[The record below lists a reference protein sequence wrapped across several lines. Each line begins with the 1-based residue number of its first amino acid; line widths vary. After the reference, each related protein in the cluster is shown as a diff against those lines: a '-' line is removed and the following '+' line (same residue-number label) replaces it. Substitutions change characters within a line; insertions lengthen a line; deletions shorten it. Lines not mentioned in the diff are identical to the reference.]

1 MLDKLES
8 IFMPLAEK
16 IGKNK
21 YLISI
26 RDGFLLTTPL
36 LIIGSFFLLIANFPI
51 NNWTEFWARFFGENW
66 TAYMAKP
73 TSATFDIMAILAV
86 VGIAYSFS
94 RELNVDKLSGAAVA
108 VVSWF
113 ILMPYKVTDG
123 SVTLNGIPLDWVG
136 SKGIFIGIITAF
148 VSVHIY
154 AWVIKK
160 GWIIKMPKGVPPA
173 VTQSFAALVPSAVVL
188 GVFFLVNSLL
198 ALTPYNNAFEFIFR
212 FLQQPLLVLG
222 NTLGAVI
229 VAMGFQHFFWFFG
242 INGGSIVGSIMQ
254 PILTPL
260 SMENLSAFQAGNPL
274 PNVINQQFYDLFT
287 TFGGA
292 GSTLSMLIAM
302 IIVCRSQRIKN
313 LSKISV
319 VPALFGINEPVIFGL
334 PVVLNPT
341 ILIPFLLTP
350 LINILISYFSMVSG
364 LVPFT
369 SGVSMPWTTPV
380 IISGFLTTGWRG
392 ALLQL
397 ILVILGVFIYMPFV
411 KMMDKQYKK
420 EELQAIESSD
430 DDVSLDDLSFDDL

>member
-188 GVFFLVNSLL
+188 GVFFLANSLI
-198 ALTPYNNAFEFIFR
+198 AITPYDNAFNFIFK

-222 NTLGAVI
+222 NTLGAVL

-260 SMENLSAFQAGNPL
+260 SMENLSAFQAGTAL

-313 LSKISV
+313 LSKISI
-319 VPALFGINEPVIFGL
+319 VPTLFGINEPVIFGL

-420 EELQAIESSD
+420 EELQASESSD
-430 DDVSLDDLSFDDL
+430 DDISLDDLSFDDL

>member
-8 IFMPLAEK
+8 IFIPLAEK

-21 YLISI
+21 YLTSI
-26 RDGFLLTTPL
+26 RDGFLLTTLL

-51 NNWTEFWARFFGENW
+51 VGWTEFWARFFGENW

-73 TSATFDIMAILAV
+73 TNATFDIMAILAV
-86 VGIAYSFS
+86 IGIAYSFA
-94 RELNVDKLSGAAVA
+94 RELKVDKLSGAAVA
-108 VVSWF
+108 LVSWF
-113 ILMPYKVTDG
+113 ILMPYKVSDG
-123 SVTLNGIPLDWVG
+123 TTTLSGIPLDWIG
-136 SKGIFIGIITAF
+136 SKGIFIGIITTF
-148 VSVHIY
+148 VSIHIY

-173 VTQSFAALVPSAVVL
+173 VSQSFAALLPSAVVL
-188 GVFFLVNSLL
+188 TIFFLINSLL

-260 SMENLSAFQAGNPL
+260 SIENLAAYQAGTTI

-302 IIVCRSQRIKN
+302 IILCKSKRIKN

-319 VPALFGINEPVIFGL
+319 VPALFGINEPVVFGL
-334 PVVLNPT
+334 PIVLNPT

-350 LINILISYFSMVSG
+350 LVNIVISYFSMVSG

-369 SGVSMPWTTPV
+369 SGISIPWTTPV
-380 IISGFLTTGWRG
+380 IVSGFLTTGWRG

-397 ILVILGVFIYMPFV
+397 ILVIIGVFIYMPFV
-411 KMMDKQYKK
+411 KMMDKQYQN
-420 EELQAIESSD
+420 EELKADDSSD
-430 DDVSLDDLSFDDL
+430 DDISLDDLSFDDL

>member
-188 GVFFLVNSLL
+188 GIFFLVNSLL
-198 ALTPYNNAFEFIFR
+198 ALTPYDNAFNFIFK

-222 NTLGAVI
+222 NTLGAVL

-260 SMENLSAFQAGNPL
+260 SIENLSAFQAGNPL

-313 LSKISV
+313 LSKISI

-350 LINILISYFSMVSG
+350 LINILISYFTMVSG
-364 LVPFT
+364 IVPFT
-369 SGVSMPWTTPV
+369 SGVSIPWTTPV
-380 IISGFLTTGWRG
+380 IISGFLTTGWKG

-411 KMMDKQYKK
+411 KMMDKQYKN
-420 EELQAIESSD
+420 EELQASESSD
-430 DDVSLDDLSFDDL
+430 DDISLDDLSFDDL

>member
-1 MLDKLES
+1 MMDKLES
-8 IFMPLAEK
+8 IFIPLAEK

-36 LIIGSFFLLIANFPI
+36 LIIGSFFLLVANFPI

-73 TSATFDIMAILAV
+73 TNATFDIMAILAV

-94 RELNVDKLSGAAVA
+94 RELKVDKLSGAAVA
-108 VVSWF
+108 LVSWF
-113 ILMPYKVTDG
+113 ILMPYKVSDG

-188 GVFFLVNSLL
+188 VIFFLVNSLL
-198 ALTPYNNAFEFIFR
+198 ALTRYSNAFEFIFR

-222 NTLGAVI
+222 NTLGAVL

-260 SMENLSAFQAGNPL
+260 SIENLAAFQSGSAL

-302 IIVCRSQRIKN
+302 IILCKSKRIKD
-313 LSKISV
+313 LSKISFI
-319 VPALFGINEPVIFGL
+319 PALFGINEPIIFGL

-369 SGVSMPWTTPV
+369 SGISIPWTTPV
-380 IISGFLTTGWRG
+380 IVSGFLTTGWRG

-411 KMMDKQYKK
+411 KMMDKQYKN

-430 DDVSLDDLSFDDL
+430 DDISLDDLSFDDL

>member
-198 ALTPYNNAFEFIFR
+198 ALTPYDNAFNFIFK

-222 NTLGAVI
+222 NTLGAVL

-242 INGGSIVGSIMQ
+242 INGGSIVGSIIQ

>member
-188 GVFFLVNSLL
+188 GVFFLANSLI
-198 ALTPYNNAFEFIFR
+198 AITPYDNAFNFIFK

-222 NTLGAVI
+222 NTLGAVL

-260 SMENLSAFQAGNPL
+260 SMENLSAFQAGTAL

-313 LSKISV
+313 LSKISI

-350 LINILISYFSMVSG
+350 LINILISYFTMVSG

-369 SGVSMPWTTPV
+369 SGVSIPWTTPV
-380 IISGFLTTGWRG
+380 IISGFLTTGWKG

-411 KMMDKQYKK
+411 KMMDKQYKN
-420 EELQAIESSD
+420 EELQASESSD
-430 DDVSLDDLSFDDL
+430 DDISLDDLSFEDL

>member
-73 TSATFDIMAILAV
+73 TSATFDIMAMLAV

-198 ALTPYNNAFEFIFR
+198 ALTPYDNAFNFIFK

-222 NTLGAVI
+222 NTLGAVL

-420 EELQAIESSD
+420 EELQASESSD
-430 DDVSLDDLSFDDL
+430 DDISLDDLSFDDL

>member
-8 IFMPLAEK
+8 IFIPLAEK

-21 YLISI
+21 YLTSI

-51 NNWTEFWARFFGENW
+51 VGWTEFWARFFGENW

-73 TSATFDIMAILAV
+73 TNATFDIMAILAV
-86 VGIAYSFS
+86 IGIAYSFA
-94 RELNVDKLSGAAVA
+94 RELKVDKLSGAAVA
-108 VVSWF
+108 LVSWF
-113 ILMPYKVTDG
+113 ILMPYKVSDG
-123 SVTLNGIPLDWVG
+123 TTTLSGIPLDWIG
-136 SKGIFIGIITAF
+136 SKGIFIGIITTF

-173 VTQSFAALVPSAVVL
+173 VSQSFAALLPSAVVL
-188 GVFFLVNSLL
+188 TIFFLINSLL

-222 NTLGAVI
+222 NTIGAVI

-260 SMENLSAFQAGNPL
+260 SIENLAAYQAGTTI

-292 GSTLSMLIAM
+292 GSTLSMLIVM
-302 IIVCRSQRIKN
+302 IILCKSKRIKN

-319 VPALFGINEPVIFGL
+319 VPALFGINEPVVFGL
-334 PVVLNPT
+334 PIVLNPT

-350 LINILISYFSMVSG
+350 LVNIVISYFSMVSG

-369 SGVSMPWTTPV
+369 SGISIPWTTPV
-380 IISGFLTTGWRG
+380 IVSGFLTTGWRG

-397 ILVILGVFIYMPFV
+397 ILVIIGVFIYMPFV
-411 KMMDKQYKK
+411 KMMDKQYQN
-420 EELQAIESSD
+420 EELKADDSSD
-430 DDVSLDDLSFDDL
+430 DDISLDDLSFDDL